1 MLTSFIILTSVMVL
15 TDASKIPV
23 VSDDIDQVVE
33 NEMAESAKD
42 IDISSADQHDENVI
56 LSKDG
61 KFVMMI

>member
-1 MLTSFIILTSVMVL
+1 MLE
-15 TDASKIPV
+15 
-23 VSDDIDQVVE
+23 DDIDQVVE

-42 IDISSADQHDENVI
+42 IDISSADQHDENVV